1 MAQYGVGVPSSRTAE
16 TGQVRAIPPLI
27 VHNFTSLPLPETL
40 ATGRRLECRQS
51 TSLKDIYPFSILV
64 ISPDSMVLGQDYD
77 FVFQHVGVMLW
88 DAEGGASLASAPWV
102 DIRLSRSPGA
112 EEIRLACAHMARILE
127 LKENAL
133 KLHNAAA
140 VTETRNRQLN
150 QIGMALMSERN
161 LDNLLNLILEKAMA
175 LTGSDAGCLYLVE
188 AKAGAE
194 EVPAEYWRNKQ
205 IRFKLTR
212 NRSVA
217 IGFAEM
223 VMPPSR
229 SSIVGNSML
238 LGKPINI
245 PDVYDIPPESEFRHN
260 SGFDKTSGYRTRSM
274 LTLPMKD
281 HHNQVIGAIQLIN
294 KCRFR
299 IHPITSTAV
308 ADEQVVPY
316 RQDDVNVSLSLASQ
330 ASVALLNAQYEEDIK
345 KLFEGFINASVT
357 AIESRDPSTS
367 GHSHRV
373 AESSVR
379 MAQVLARQQSGRY
392 RGTTFTETQLKELRY
407 AALLHDFGKIGVR
420 EHVLVKAKKLFPEE
434 LDRVRLRADYIR
446 RTIQW
451 ESAEEKVRLLRSAAE
466 SHAAQASH
474 AAHGNGACD
483 CPDRDSALRT
493 IAEGESRRLA
503 EVDAF
508 FELLLKANEPM
519 RLTGEMEARIK
530 AYGGITYRDAQG
542 AEQAYLKPEEIV
554 RLMIPKG
561 TLSREERLEI
571 ESHVTHTYKFLSQI
585 PWTADL
591 KQVPIIAYA
600 HHEKLDGT
608 GYPRSL
614 SPVEIPLPS
623 QIMTICDIY
632 DALTAADRPYKKAI
646 PTDKAL
652 DILGFEVKE
661 GKIDPELFKVF
672 TDAKI
677 YLPAQG

>member
-1 MAQYGVGVPSSRTAE
+1 MGNPRSQNAQ
-16 TGQVRAIPPLI
+16 TGPAHAVSPII
-27 VHNFTSLPLPETL
+27 VHNFTSLALPETL
-40 ATGRRLECRQS
+40 PGGIRLEFRKS
-51 TSLKDIYPFSILV
+51 LSLKDIYPFSILV
-64 ISPDSMVLGQDYD
+64 LSPGSLRPEEDYD

-88 DAEGGASLASAPWV
+88 DPQGAPESGDMPWV
-102 DIRLSRSPGA
+102 DIRLSPDP
-112 EEIRLACAHMARILE
+112 EEDEIRLACRHMVRLLE
-127 LKENAL
+127 LKEQSL

-140 VTETRNRQLN
+140 ITETRNRQLN
-150 QIGMALMSERN
+150 QIGAALMSERN
-161 LDNLLNLILEKAMA
+161 LGTLLDLILDKAMD

-188 AKAGAE
+188 AREGA
-194 EVPAEYWRNKQ
+194 AEDAADYWANKR

-229 SSIVGNSML
+229 ASIVGNAML
-238 LGKPINI
+238 LGKPLNI
-245 PDVYDIPPESEFRHN
+245 PDVYAIPADSEFHHN
-260 SGFDKTSGYRTRSM
+260 SGFDRTSGYRTRSM

-281 HHNQVIGAIQLIN
+281 NHGQVIGAIQLIN

-299 IHPITSTAV
+299 AGPITSGKS

-330 ASVALLNAQYEEDIK
+330 ASVALLNAQYQQDIK
-345 KLFEGFINASVT
+345 RLFEGFINASVT
-357 AIESRDPSTS
+357 AIESRDPTTS

-373 AESSVR
+373 AEACVR
-379 MAQVLARQQSGRY
+379 MAEALGRQEAGKFRTARFSDP
-392 RGTTFTETQLKELRY
+392 QLKELRY

-434 LDRVRLRADYIR
+434 LDRIRMRTDFIR

-451 ESAEEKVRLLRSAAE
+451 ETAEGKVKALLEASAT
-466 SHAAQASH
+466 H
-474 AAHGNGACD
+474 AAHGGGPCD
-483 CPDRDSALRT
+483 CGNPEEALQVL
-493 IAEGESRRLA
+493 AEAEARRLA
-503 EVDAF
+503 EAEAF
-508 FELLLKANEPM
+508 FEALRRANEPM
-519 RLTGEMEARIK
+519 RLTPELEAGLKGFGAMTFREIHGGESAW
-530 AYGGITYRDAQG
+530 
-542 AEQAYLKPEEIV
+542 LKPEELI

-571 ESHVTHTYKFLSQI
+571 ESHVTHTYKFLSAI

-614 SPVEIPLPS
+614 KPVEIPLPS
-623 QIMTICDIY
+623 QIMTLCDIY

-646 PTDKAL
+646 PTEKAL

-661 GKIDPELFKVF
+661 GKIDTELFQIYL
-672 TDAKI
+672 AARI
-677 YLPAQG
+677 YLPPPA